1 MTSAD
6 QTTYKLIIVEGTSD
20 LKLLKAILSDM
31 KIIDVTVKHT
41 DGLAQFVDKGIQI
54 INSIEEPWNVAQVLL
69 IWDRDHHNPTS
80 DSSKKKFFNKLF
92 IDKSTM
98 ISHNEIISNAI
109 IKGKEGIS
117 ITYHLSLFEMPGEE
131 VPDGKEM
138 EDLWRQTLDPTM
150 QSCIEQ
156 FFSCLPYEKPLKK
169 IGKRYEH
176 AALAIYPHDYYS
188 SLSDGKPENEND
200 KNTLFN
206 VKHKA
211 YKPLKV
217 HIQSFFQH
225 NP

>member
-31 KIIDVTVKHT
+31 KIIDITVKHT

-54 INSIEEPWNVAQVLL
+54 VNSIEEPWNVAQVLL

-98 ISHNEIISNAI
+98 ISHKEIISNAI
-109 IKGKEGIS
+109 IKGKEGIP
-117 ITYHLSLFEMPGEE
+117 ITYHLSLYEMPGEG
-131 VPDGKEM
+131 VPEGKDM
-138 EDLWRQTLDPTM
+138 EDLWRQTIDPTV

-156 FFSCLPYEKPLKK
+156 FFSCLTYEKPLKK

-176 AALAIYPHDYYS
+176 AALAIYPKDYYS
-188 SLSDGKPENEND
+188 SLGDGKLDNATLAKE
-200 KNTLFN
+200 LFN
-206 VKHKA
+206 VTHPA
-211 YKPLKV
+211 YQPLKE
-217 HIQSFFQH
+217 HIQQFFGH
-225 NP
+225 S